1 MPCFALLLPVI
12 NSRRFFSEQRMAM
25 LCIVVCECV
34 RVFTLKWIEHLTYT
48 TRISRVTIT
57 LFRHVNHIPFRSS
70 AGSSFFSTFYPFI
83 PLYVCIQSRQFIP
96 MFQFKGDLLFGMLV
110 DCVVYDIVCLCIC
123 NQIVQ
128 SLDVHGCL
136 CVMCV
141 YLPRSKSLG
150 LKYDRRIYNAIIEGA
165 VSFGT
170 FSAWKNNVAKGAM
183 PLFHSWL
190 CYSRTIPGRTG
201 SYPSIFSV
209 RHLLY
214 FMNTAHTHS
223 HSSCKGWKCHCKIM
237 EIKF

>member
-1 MPCFALLLPVI
+1 MF
-12 NSRRFFSEQRMAM
+12 
-25 LCIVVCECV
+25 CIVVCECV
-34 RVFTLKWIEHLTYT
+34 YSQVNRTFNIHHSNIA
-48 TRISRVTIT
+48 RHNHFISPCLPHSISIVCW
-57 LFRHVNHIPFRSS
+57 LL
-70 AGSSFFSTFYPFI
+70 FFSTFYPFI

-190 CYSRTIPGRTG
+190 CYRRTIPGRTG

-214 FMNTAHTHS
+214 FMNTAHTHT
-223 HSSCKGWKCHCKIM
+223 HSSCKGWKCHCRIM